1 MDSDHLAA
9 LHAYDE
15 WQTSKQSGAERSFCW
30 DNFLSLSTLQTME
43 DMRYQFLNVLAD
55 IGFVDKSRN
64 QQVIYILYEVGA
76 LQKQPQCHNLLVTHC
91 MRCC

>member
-1 MDSDHLAA
+1 
-9 LHAYDE
+9 
-15 WQTSKQSGAERSFCW
+15 
-30 DNFLSLSTLQTME
+30 ME

-76 LQKQPQCHNLLVTHC
+76 LQSSLSATTSWLPIVWDAAETLTGIQLTSP
-91 MRCC
+91 

>member
-1 MDSDHLAA
+1 
-9 LHAYDE
+9 
-15 WQTSKQSGAERSFCW
+15 
-30 DNFLSLSTLQTME
+30 ME

-76 LQKQPQCHNLLVTHC
+76 L
-91 MRCC
+91 